1 MQSVAREGVR
11 YRISSDFDNRGVKA
25 AEKGIVALGKSA
37 LKATVGITSAA
48 VAVQKLNRF
57 LQESVQ
63 AALADEKAYRTL
75 GQTLQTAGFG
85 AAADQVKDFID
96 AQQLST
102 GVAEDQLI
110 PAYTTLF
117 NTLQSVSAAQKTLTI
132 AQDVALATG
141 KDLNQVTTAFARA
154 AAGNTTALSRLGI
167 GITKAEL
174 ASSDFITI
182 LTRLEAKFGG
192 TTGAV
197 LDTTAVRM
205 DRLRV
210 AVGEAK
216 EEIGKGLVDAFSL
229 AANASTTSVDTMQG
243 NIIRLGTTIGDV
255 FRGLG
260 GLTAKLKTEMPDA
273 ISKAISDGFKASFGP
288 YGDVFNFV
296 RQYGEALRL
305 ETENSV
311 RQGMANVYT
320 GGPRADRMSAGTV
333 GLIVVQRQIYLAEQ
347 ARKRAAAAEAARQ
360 RAAEAQKKK
369 AAALEAKTKELA
381 QQFDL
386 ELIGLAAAKKRK
398 VDDETM
404 VRLTALQ
411 ALAQQGYNSEAN
423 SINELDALLQ
433 KLTGRQQSYTAA
445 VLQSASAWQ
454 SITTGPNAG
463 SFRLAEQGANQG
475 LGAAPMTAPTAAQFR
490 QAEAA
495 MSNVT
500 VNVQGSVVAQQ
511 DLTQAVLDAVN
522 TATRGGGSLRG
533 LQQTL

>member
-1 MQSVAREGVR
+1 MAREGVR

-37 LKATVGITSAA
+37 LKATVGITSAS
-48 VAVQKLNRF
+48 VAVSKLNQF
-57 LQESVQ
+57 LKESVQ

-85 AAADQVKDFID
+85 AAADQIKDFID
-96 AQQLST
+96 AQQLAT

-174 ASSDFITI
+174 ASSDFVTI
-182 LTRLEAKFGG
+182 LTKLEAKFGG

-243 NIIRLGTTIGDV
+243 NIIRLGTSIGDV

-260 GLTAKLKTEMPDA
+260 ALTSKLQTEMPDA
-273 ISKAISDGFKASFGP
+273 ISKAIGDGFKASFGP
-288 YGDVFNFV
+288 YGDVINLV
-296 RQYGEALRL
+296 RQYGESLRL
-305 ETENSV
+305 ETEKSI
-311 RQGMANVYT
+311 RQGMASVYT
-320 GGPRADRMSAGTV
+320 GGPRADRTSASTM
-333 GLIVVQRQIYLAEQ
+333 GLILVQRQIYLAEQ
-347 ARKRAAAAEAARQ
+347 ARKRAAAAEAARK
-360 RAAEAQKKK
+360 RAEEAQRKK

-381 QQFDL
+381 SRFDL
-386 ELIGLAAAKKRK
+386 ELISLAAAKRRTT
-398 VDDETM
+398 DEETM
-404 VRLTALQ
+404 QRLTALQ

-423 SINELDALLQ
+423 SINELDELLK
-433 KLTGRQQSYTAA
+433 KLTLSQNAYTAS
-445 VLQSASAWQ
+445 VLASASAWSQ
-454 SITTGPNAG
+454 ITTGPNAG
-463 SFRLAEQGANQG
+463 AFRMAEQAANQG
-475 LGAAPMTAPTAAQFR
+475 LGATGLPLAGSVEPAGTPTGG
-490 QAEAA
+490 
-495 MSNVT
+495 MNNVT
-500 VNVQGSVVAQQ
+500 VNINALSTMDIEEAI
-511 DLTQAVLDAVN
+511 AAAVN
-522 TATRGGGSLRG
+522 SGSRAG
-533 LQQTL
+533 LAYTQVFSRL